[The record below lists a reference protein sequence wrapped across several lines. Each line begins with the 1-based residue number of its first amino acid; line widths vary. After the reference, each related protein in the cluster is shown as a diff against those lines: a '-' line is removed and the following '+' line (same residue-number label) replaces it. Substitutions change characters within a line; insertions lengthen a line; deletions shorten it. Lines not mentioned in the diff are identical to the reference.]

1 MRLKT
6 ITTGLLIFG
15 IVLLLG
21 LIPLFAMNP
30 GTDASFDAKR
40 IYAIQFGAY
49 SMVIFA
55 DAIAV
60 IICAMVVLRRT
71 ANDLKDQAK
80 LNMQIFVEGSLND
93 HKKKSEAEPEIADGE
108 DVHDS

>member
-15 IVLLLG
+15 VILLLG
-21 LIPLFAMNP
+21 LIPLFAANP
-30 GTDASFDAKR
+30 GTEASFEAKR
-40 IYAIQFGAY
+40 VYAIQFGVY

-55 DAIAV
+55 VAIAV
-60 IICAMVVLRRT
+60 IVCAMFVLRQT
-71 ANDLKDQAK
+71 SKDLKEQAK

-93 HKKKSEAEPEIADGE
+93 HKKKSESEPEGDN
-108 DVHDS
+108 VLDS

>member
-15 IVLLLG
+15 VLLLLG
-21 LIPLFAMNP
+21 LIPLFGMNP
-30 GTDASFDAKR
+30 GTDASFEAKR
-40 IYAIQFGAY
+40 VYAIQFGAY

-55 DAIAV
+55 VAIAV
-60 IICAMVVLRRT
+60 IICAMIVLRRT
-71 ANDLKDQAK
+71 SNDLKEQAK

-93 HKKKSEAEPEIADGE
+93 HKKKTEAEAEQAEGE